1 MTSFG
6 QSDLALA
13 MMLWSEGIVIGWP
26 GTVVVRLLSK

>member
-13 MMLWSEGIVIGWP
+13 MMLWSEGMRDWMARDCRCL
-26 GTVVVRLLSK
+26 TVE